1 MDKLFFFYSGDIQI
15 ASSLKLEGNFE
26 CPILLSCFYC
36 KQTLK
41 LLVIFPLVLF
51 CHLSI
56 LIADQNM
63 SFHGQIGR
71 VIDQFSIQLAK
82 QSVCQSYSRKKS
94 KQGVGDKKFPWVLK
108 KEHVEIS
115 GLNEKGSGI
124 SREDLERI
132 MWNFRRS
139 WVLALE
145 FPRGVTQFCRMS
157 RG

>member
-82 QSVCQSYSRKKS
+82 QSVCQSYFRKKS
-94 KQGVGDKKFPWVLK
+94 KQGVEDKKFPGVLK

-115 GLNEKGSGI
+115 DLN
-124 SREDLERI
+124 
-132 MWNFRRS
+132 
-139 WVLALE
+139 
-145 FPRGVTQFCRMS
+145 
-157 RG
+157 